1 MGSKSICIVVPGNR
15 EHHAVTRGINRLAVL
30 NKCERGAARNGVFM
44 ANKKTN
50 LPGNVVRPTDRG
62 NEERIRAT
70 AAMVSSIVREEG
82 REEI

>member
-50 LPGNVVRPTDRG
+50 LPGKVRPGKR
-62 NEERIRAT
+62 EEDT
-70 AAMVSSIVREEG
+70 SDTTAMVRKEG
-82 REEI
+82 KKEGQEEI